1 MMTRKDLVAIAKA
14 IATEVNK
21 PSETISEMADRKIV
35 CHNVASNIADV
46 AQKSNPNFDRGRFMK
61 ACGLAHSHA

>member
-1 MMTRKDLVAIAKA
+1 MMTRKDFVAIAKA

-21 PSETISEMADRKIV
+21 PSETIIV

-46 AQKSNPNFDRGRFMK
+46 AQKSNPQFGRGRFKK